1 MNEDEI
7 IRTYFAPLTAQAPGA
22 FDLTDDAASLAC
34 PPGCE
39 LVVTADSLIAG
50 VHFLPDDRPEDIA
63 IKALAVNLSDLS
75 AKGVDPLVYTLS
87 MALPEGVSADWLTG
101 FADGLAGL
109 QRDHGIALLGG
120 DTTRSP
126 GPLMIAITAM
136 GTVPIGSMV
145 RRRGAKPGDLLC
157 VTGTIGDAALGLRL
171 RRGDTAADEWPIGG
185 EARAFLIR
193 RYLRPCPRTMLAASL
208 REHASAALDI
218 SDGLILD
225 ATRLCRASGVTAL
238 IEADK
243 VPVSQAASALA
254 ADETWRD
261 VMLTGGDDYELLI
274 AVPPGSR
281 DALISAV
288 TAAGLTVIGRIEGQ
302 ASPAEPVAEP
312 VTVAD
317 AQGRPLHFDQNGYMH
332 FD

>member
-7 IRTYFAPLTAQAPGA
+7 IRTYFAPLTTHAPGA
-22 FDLTDDAASLAC
+22 LDLTDDAASLAC
-34 PPGCE
+34 PPGSE
-39 LVVTADSLIAG
+39 FVVTADSLIAG

-63 IKALAVNLSDLS
+63 VKALAVNLSDLA
-75 AKGVDPLVYTLS
+75 AKGADPLVYTLS
-87 MALPEGVSADWLTG
+87 IALPEGVSPDWLAG

-126 GPLMIAITAM
+126 GPLMISITAM
-136 GTVPIGSMV
+136 GTVPVGSMV

-157 VTGTIGDAALGLRL
+157 VTGTVGDAALGLRL
-171 RRGDTAADEWPIGG
+171 RLGDTATAEWPVGR

-193 RYLRPCPRTMLAASL
+193 RYLRPCPRTTLAAGL

-218 SDGLILD
+218 SDGLVLD

-243 VPVSQAASALA
+243 VPVSQAAAPLA
-254 ADETWRD
+254 ADESWRNM
-261 VMLTGGDDYELLI
+261 MLTGGDDYELLI
-274 AVPPGSR
+274 AVAPGSL
-281 DALISAV
+281 DALSSAAS
-288 TAAGLTVIGRIEGQ
+288 TAGLTVIGKLEEKPAAA
-302 ASPAEPVAEP
+302 ASKS
-312 VTVAD
+312 VTIVD
-317 AQGRPLHFDQNGYMH
+317 GQGRPLHFEQTGYTH